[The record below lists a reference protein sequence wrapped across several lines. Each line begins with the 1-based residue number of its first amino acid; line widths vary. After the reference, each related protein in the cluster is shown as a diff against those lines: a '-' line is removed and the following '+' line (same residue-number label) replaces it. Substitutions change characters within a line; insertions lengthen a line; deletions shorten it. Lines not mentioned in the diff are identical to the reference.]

1 MLTLIK
7 MKDKDDTDNEQ
18 PTDVN
23 QEHTSQN
30 DNEDVEAQDED
41 VEVDGNKEKIDSVE
55 SPIPNKQK
63 EDDDD
68 DNGNKESVDSD
79 GESNKLEASENMVT
93 DDNAQEQP
101 IEAIQE
107 HKSPLDAQSNNNP
120 MEIDETKMEQ
130 PTEAIQES
138 QSPKKIVED
147 TLSIAAEVASVEAM
161 NDELKDDSDHEDS
174 GPLEYTSDTP
184 VNESDGDNE
193 DDTSDFN
200 PAEIP
205 EKDEEASTTTTHTQ
219 KSSIQRSNL
228 FSLSESNQGCK

>member
-1 MLTLIK
+1 MPTLIK
-7 MKDKDDTDNEQ
+7 MKDKDGTDNEQ
-18 PTDVN
+18 PNDEN
-23 QEHTSQN
+23 QEHKSQN
-30 DNEDVEAQDED
+30 DNEDVEAMEED
-41 VEVDGNKEKIDSVE
+41 VEVDGNEE
-55 SPIPNKQK
+55 SLIPDEEK
-63 EDDDD
+63 EDSND
-68 DNGNKESVDSD
+68 DNRNKEGVDTDSN
-79 GESNKLEASENMVT
+79 SNKLGSTENKVT
-93 DDNAQEQP
+93 DDIAQEQP